1 MTAENEELSDLWHR
15 TQLAYN
21 CNNLKDLQE
30 LEMIVTSVLSRLG
43 VSKPEVDIP
52 NIEDKITETEAEIK
66 KIRETDPYMYKYLL
80 EDPEA
85 VSEKKQLLKDELKS
99 YEDYSAQL
107 DEVLNGF
114 MAGGVQFVWRMN

>member
-107 DEVLNGF
+107 DEVLNGL